1 MKLSFRI
8 SSVRLVRHVP
18 LALLLLLVVLAQQ
31 VPGWGEYYA
40 RHLYPQIAARLSGL
54 SGLVPFAVG
63 DVFIA
68 GSIAGLLAY
77 PFYARLR
84 LHRRW
89 LHIWGSEVRY
99 LLWVYVWFY
108 AVWGLNY
115 SQNGFYRRAGIPPA
129 AYTPESFQR
138 FTEHYITELNASYTA
153 LTSVNADV
161 IRREVVQGYRDI
173 SAALGV
179 HSPFSAHPQVKTML
193 FTPLVSMVGV
203 SGSMGPFF
211 CEFTV
216 NGDVPA
222 PEYPAVYAHEY
233 SHLLGI
239 TNEAEA
245 SFYAYEV
252 CTRSQISGIRFSGY
266 FSVLYH
272 VLGNARRLLPAEEY
286 QALLKRIRPEVLEH
300 GKHLQ
305 QYWQE
310 KYNPFI
316 GQLQNRIYELY
327 LKGNKISSG
336 RKNYSEVVGLLIS
349 YEEWKTKS

>member
-1 MKLSFRI
+1 MKVPFCIFFPRFA
-8 SSVRLVRHVP
+8 RHVP

-40 RHLYPQIAARLSGL
+40 RYLYPQIAASLSGF
-54 SGLVPFAVG
+54 SGIVPFAVG
-63 DVFIA
+63 DMFIA
-68 GSIAGLLAY
+68 VSIAGLLFY

-89 LHIWGSEVRY
+89 MRIWGCEVRY

-108 AVWGLNY
+108 AAWGLNY

-129 AYTPESFQR
+129 AYTLGSFQR
-138 FTEHYITELNASYTA
+138 FTDRYITALNASYTT
-153 LTSVNADV
+153 LTLVNADV
-161 IRREVVQGYRDI
+161 IRREVVQGYREI
-173 SAALGV
+173 STSLGV
-179 HSPFSAHPQVKTML
+179 HSPFNTHPRVKAML
-193 FTPLVSMVGV
+193 FTPLASMVGA

-222 PEYPAVYAHEY
+222 SEYPAVYAHEF

-245 SFYAYEV
+245 NFYAYEV

-272 VLGNARRLLPAEEY
+272 VLGNARRLLPEEEY
-286 QALLKRIRPEVLEH
+286 RDLLKRIRPEVLEH

-316 GQLQNRIYELY
+316 GQLQDRIYELY
-327 LKGNKISSG
+327 LKSNKISSG
-336 RKNYSEVVGLLIS
+336 RKNYSEVVGLLIA
-349 YEEWKTKS
+349 YEEWKAKS